1 MGWRLAAR
9 PHRVRPRG
17 HRKVPPMNTCAQI
30 RGKTKGGAPSVQS
43 LYFFELLRGH
53 PGNTIQHSCS
63 IPWGQ
68 YPRSDVEGVP
78 SGVGHGV
85 LEKAQC
91 RLVMPKEVPAGT
103 RPSPLQTARPSSC
116 SSCKGSEDQTPAST
130 RKGQGGAVSPPARPL
145 TLSVSAVRG
154 LKTLPKRQ
162 GRACSLQ
169 QPLTDLGT

>member
-68 YPRSDVEGVP
+68 YPWSDVEGVP

-91 RLVMPKEVPAGT
+91 RL
-103 RPSPLQTARPSSC
+103 QSC
-116 SSCKGSEDQTPAST
+116 QRRYQLGHALLPCKQPGL
-130 RKGQGGAVSPPARPL
+130 PPAPPPK
-145 TLSVSAVRG
+145 A
-154 LKTLPKRQ
+154 LKIKHQLPQ
-162 GRACSLQ
+162 GRGRGVLFPPQHVHSPCRFPQ
-169 QPLTDLGT
+169 YVV